1 MYCILEETSE
11 MRKVL
16 SVWELPLVSSS
27 WASSS
32 LWKTLSKIQK
42 KPHTH
47 TKVAQ
52 NLRTRRK
59 SSVSIQIE
67 SIKTF

>member
-42 KPHTH
+42 KKTHTH
-47 TKVAQ
+47 TQKW
-52 NLRTRRK
+52 RK
-59 SSVSIQIE
+59 TSE
-67 SIKTF
+67 HEERALWAYK